1 LTDCQRSSLR
11 EPTAG
16 AFSRWPPSNGIQCRQ
31 VKGLSLKKAMTRK
44 CTNIHHKGEPESLL
58 SATKDF
64 PWTMGWQPNCQSQTQ
79 IYAKYILKQK
89 PNRRAM
95 ASLLITGP

>member
-1 LTDCQRSSLR
+1 
-11 EPTAG
+11 
-16 AFSRWPPSNGIQCRQ
+16 
-31 VKGLSLKKAMTRK
+31 M
-44 CTNIHHKGEPESLL
+44 